1 MKKVELRED
10 EQKKY
15 TTIKKLVETGG
26 NKKKAATKL
35 NCSLRTIDR
44 MIVRY
49 KNQGKAGFVHGNR
62 GKMPSTT
69 ISQET
74 KNKIVDLYI
83 NEYLNTNYT
92 YFCQIINLVTLL
104 VIQQSI
110 AGLEKKISFL
120 LTLEK
125 KLKNNSKNLKK
136 IKIIKN
142 IQDKTSW
149 IFSINH

>member
-1 MKKVELRED
+1 MKKIELRED
-10 EQKKY
+10 ELKKY

-44 MIVRY
+44 MIARY
-49 KNQGKAGFVHGNR
+49 KNQGKAGFIHGNR

-74 KNKIVDLYI
+74 KNKIVNLYI

-92 YFCQIINLVTLL
+92 YFCQIIKDKFGYT
-104 VIQQSI
+104 
-110 AGLEKKISFL
+110 ISDTTINRWL
-120 LTLEK
+120 RE
-125 KLKNNSKNLKK
+125 
-136 IKIIKN
+136 KN
-142 IQDKTSW
+142 IVSSLCSKKHQK
-149 IFSINH
+149 

>member
-49 KNQGKAGFVHGNR
+49 KNQGKAGFIHGNR

-92 YFCQIINLVTLL
+92 YFCKIIKDRFGYTISDTTINRWLR
-104 VIQQSI
+104 
-110 AGLEKKISFL
+110 EKNIISPYARKKTKKQF
-120 LTLEK
+120 K
-125 KLKNNSKNLKK
+125 KLKKNQNN
-136 IKIIKN
+136 
-142 IQDKTSW
+142 
-149 IFSINH
+149 

>member
-49 KNQGKAGFVHGNR
+49 KNQGKAGFIHGNR

-92 YFCQIINLVTLL
+92 YLCQIIKDRFGYTISDTTINRWLR
-104 VIQQSI
+104 
-110 AGLEKKISFL
+110 EKNIISPYARKKTKKQF
-120 LTLEK
+120 K
-125 KLKNNSKNLKK
+125 KLKKNQNN
-136 IKIIKN
+136 
-142 IQDKTSW
+142 
-149 IFSINH
+149 

>member
-49 KNQGKAGFVHGNR
+49 KNQGKAGFIHGNR

-92 YFCQIINLVTLL
+92 YFCQIIKDKFKEAE
-104 VIQQSI
+104 VIAQDDELAVVVDAPSECAINDSI
-110 AGLEKKISFL
+110 KFIEDNNYCEDASKIL
-120 LTLEK
+120 
-125 KLKNNSKNLKK
+125 KLS
-136 IKIIKN
+136 
-142 IQDKTSW
+142 
-149 IFSINH
+149 

>member
-92 YFCQIINLVTLL
+92 YFCQIIKIDLVTLL

-110 AGLEKKISFL
+110 AGLEKKYHFSL
-120 LTLEK
+120 RSK
-125 KLKNNSKNLKK
+125 KN
-136 IKIIKN
+136 
-142 IQDKTSW
+142 
-149 IFSINH
+149 

>member
-10 EQKKY
+10 ELKKY

-49 KNQGKAGFVHGNR
+49 KNQGKAGFIHGNR

-69 ISQET
+69 
-74 KNKIVDLYI
+74 
-83 NEYLNTNYT
+83 
-92 YFCQIINLVTLL
+92 YF
-104 VIQQSI
+104 
-110 AGLEKKISFL
+110 
-120 LTLEK
+120 
-125 KLKNNSKNLKK
+125 LKK
-136 IKIIKN
+136 QKIKLLIFILMN
-142 IQDKTSW
+142 I
-149 IFSINH
+149 

>member
-1 MKKVELRED
+1 MKHIELRED
-10 EQKKY
+10 ELKKY

-44 MIVRY
+44 MIDRY
-49 KNQGKAGFVHGNR
+49 KNQGKAGFIHGNR

-74 KNKIVDLYI
+74 KNKIVNLYI

-92 YFCQIINLVTLL
+92 YFCQIIKDKFGYT
-104 VIQQSI
+104 
-110 AGLEKKISFL
+110 ISDTTINRWL
-120 LTLEK
+120 RE
-125 KLKNNSKNLKK
+125 
-136 IKIIKN
+136 KN
-142 IQDKTSW
+142 IISPYARKNTKNKFKKQKKRTR
-149 IFSINH
+149 